1 MTQVDSGVEASLVL
15 RKSRPQK
22 MRVSRFLTERATAA
36 KLHGQFNA
44 YPDFRPVQTF
54 DFEHYPHWFV
64 GHMSR
69 ARVEIKKRLSRGI
82 DVVVEVRDARAP
94 FSTSQFELVE
104 DLMGHDPDGVERN
117 RAVKRL
123 VVFNKA
129 DLISPTVGKRI
140 LSIMETIGKPAILA
154 SADSHAGLSRIR
166 SFATQHV
173 PIKHK
178 TVGIWMMMIGLP
190 NVGKSTAI
198 NGLKRLAWSAAKH
211 GHQGLRNLTLNVKRT
226 EAVVR
231 KNPGSTKHVNFF
243 QISNN
248 PTLFCVDTPGVMLLK
263 ETHNVERNMNL
274 ALINAIPEHEVGEL
288 YLGKYLLFILNK
300 RRYFQYVDVLKM
312 SGPTNDIMDIAGHI
326 QQVVSNPLVHNR
338 FDDRVDLV
346 AGVKA
351 FVQLFR
357 NGHLGLVCL
366 DELPRAEDLKKG
378 RETFVTEPP
387 DPWTAQYTE
396 DRLV

>member
-1 MTQVDSGVEASLVL
+1 M
-15 RKSRPQK
+15 
-22 MRVSRFLTERATAA
+22 
-36 KLHGQFNA
+36 
-44 YPDFRPVQTF
+44 
-54 DFEHYPHWFV
+54 
-64 GHMSR
+64 
-69 ARVEIKKRLSRGI
+69 
-82 DVVVEVRDARAP
+82 
-94 FSTSQFELVE
+94 
-104 DLMGHDPDGVERN
+104 
-117 RAVKRL
+117 
-123 VVFNKA
+123 
-129 DLISPTVGKRI
+129 
-140 LSIMETIGKPAILA
+140 
-154 SADSHAGLSRIR
+154 
-166 SFATQHV
+166 
-173 PIKHK
+173 
-178 TVGIWMMMIGLP
+178 
-190 NVGKSTAI
+190 
-198 NGLKRLAWSAAKH
+198 
-211 GHQGLRNLTLNVKRT
+211 
-226 EAVVR
+226 
-231 KNPGSTKHVNFF
+231 
-243 QISNN
+243 
-248 PTLFCVDTPGVMLLK
+248 K